1 MNLLV
6 ICFLTLLISGFVF
19 LASWG
24 ICCAIHDNM
33 RSWNYRYWFL
43 TWLIALIIGIGA
55 WIGFTFI
62 GVKLNTD
69 SHKVFLQV
77 YLVQKETIEMSLES
91 DNLSGFERIE
101 LVKQATELNG
111 ELTKRKTYIK
121 YWYSGV
127 SDNTIYDNVEFIN
140 LNRGN
145 KNG

>member
-1 MNLLV
+1 MNLFI
-6 ICFLTLLISGFVF
+6 ICLATLLIAGLVF

-24 ICCAIHDNM
+24 ICCAIHDKI
-33 RSWNYRYWFL
+33 RGWTYDYWFL

-69 SHKVFLQV
+69 SHKAYLQK

-91 DNLSGFERIE
+91 DNLSGFERVE

-111 ELTKRKTYIK
+111 ELAEKKAYIK

-127 SDNTIYDNVEFIN
+127 NDNTIYDNVEFIN

-145 KNG
+145 

>member
-6 ICFLTLLISGFVF
+6 ICFLTFIFAGLVF

-24 ICCAIHDNM
+24 ICCAIHNNM
-33 RSWNYRYWFL
+33 RSWTYEYWFL

-55 WIGFTFI
+55 LIGFTFI

-69 SHKVFLQV
+69 SHKAYLQK
-77 YLVQKETIEMSLES
+77 YLIQKETIEMSLES
-91 DNLSGFERIE
+91 DNLSGFERVE

-111 ELTKRKTYIK
+111 ELAERKAYIK

-127 SDNTIYDNVEFIN
+127 SDNTIYDNIEFIKFN
-140 LNRGN
+140 
-145 KNG
+145 